1 MLVAGEGL
9 GLRVGLIPGH
19 PTTLV
24 LGPRHAG
31 GTTAR
36 LAATATVKPRNLGN
50 GLPPPPAQLG
60 RRHFTSPTDK
70 M

>member
-9 GLRVGLIPGH
+9 GLMVGLILGH

-24 LGPRHAG
+24 LGPRHAE

-50 GLPPPPAQLG
+50 GLPPRPENLG
-60 RRHFTSPTDK
+60 RRYFTSPTDK
-70 M
+70 K